1 MQLEK
6 KNVLVVGIALTGI
19 AASNLLARSKAF
31 VMAVDDKHEADLKEN
46 LSKLDNN
53 VRVQT
58 GGIEIDNISD
68 FDLVVVSPGVNMRNP
83 LLKQAINKRV
93 PIWSEIELA
102 SRFIKKP
109 IVAIT
114 GTNGKT
120 TTTTMTGNILR
131 DSGENV
137 FVGGNIGF
145 PASDVAD
152 QASQY
157 SYIVLEV
164 SSFQLEWVHQFRP
177 LISVILN
184 ITEDHLDR
192 HLNFDE
198 YVFLK
203 KRIFQKQTENDYL
216 ILNNDDPIASRIEPK
231 NKIQKLLISRIREVA
246 DGAFLRKNKIVIR
259 LNGEETVLGPINKI
273 KGKGAHN
280 VENELVSA
288 LVGTICK
295 VKPESIMNSLS
306 NFDGIEHRMEFV
318 REING
323 VKFINDSKGTNVGAT
338 VKSLE
343 NLDCPIILI
352 AGGKDK
358 EGDYSPL
365 CEMIKRKVKLSI
377 LIGTSRT
384 KIRLA
389 LKDYNNLEEALTL
402 EDAVIRAFSKAKAG
416 DVILLSPACS
426 SFDMFKNYEE
436 RGNVFKKAVLNLP
449 GDLN

>member
-216 ILNNDDPIASRIEPK
+216 ILNDDDPIASRIEPE

-280 VENELVSA
+280 VENGLVSA

-436 RGNVFKKAVLNLP
+436 RGKVFKKAVLNLP

>member
-19 AASNLLARSKAF
+19 AASNLLARSKAL
-31 VMAVDDKHEADLKEN
+31 VMAVDDRHEADLKEN

-53 VRVQT
+53 IRVQT
-58 GGIEIDNISD
+58 GGIKVDNISD
-68 FDLVVVSPGVNMRNP
+68 FDLIVVSPGVNMRNP

-102 SRFIKKP
+102 FRFIKKP

-120 TTTTMTGNILR
+120 TTTTMIGNILR

-145 PASDVAD
+145 PVSDVAD
-152 QASQY
+152 QASPY

-192 HLNFDE
+192 HLDFNE
-198 YVFLK
+198 YVSLK

-216 ILNNDDPIASRIEPK
+216 ILNNDDPIAARIEPE
-231 NKIQKLLISRIREVA
+231 NKIQKLLISRVREVA
-246 DGAFLRKNKIVIR
+246 DGAFLRKNTIVIR

-273 KGKGAHN
+273 KEKGAHN
-280 VENELVSA
+280 VENGLVSA

-306 NFDGIEHRMEFV
+306 KFDGIEHRMEFV

-343 NLDCPIILI
+343 NLDSPILLI
-352 AGGKDK
+352 VGGKDK

-365 CEMIKRKVKLSI
+365 CEMIKRKVKFLI
-377 LIGTSRT
+377 LIGTSKT

-402 EDAVIRAFSKAKAG
+402 EDAVIRVFSKAKAG

-426 SFDMFKNYEE
+426 SFDMYKNYEE